1 MNSCNNSFVVSN
13 NCSDPT
19 TNCELRPSNSFRFS
33 TRIEYNK
40 SQHFASP
47 PNNNLESPAFVKLL
61 GVFTW
66 YLIII
71 YFTTQN
77 GIMYSCFVITSII
90 LVKKSN
96 IVIAACF
103 KMVRHIK
110 WKSII
115 VAISWNEIV
124 DGYNHTESWSNH
136 SLWWQIF
143 SVQIQFHRR

>member
-90 LVKKSN
+90 LVKKAILLLQLVLTYQMKINNCGN
-96 IVIAACF
+96 IVKWDSWWLQPHRI
-103 KMVRHIK
+103 MVQSFTVVTIIFGTDTISS
-110 WKSII
+110 SI
-115 VAISWNEIV
+115 
-124 DGYNHTESWSNH
+124 G
-136 SLWWQIF
+136 
-143 SVQIQFHRR
+143 